1 MRPRQVRTELAG
13 LRALL
18 ARRID
23 DAAAE
28 ALRREGCPAGDQLDE
43 LSRLERLVR
52 LREAALADS
61 RWRWAVP
68 AVALVTLLALT
79 ILLFT
84 RVSSTDVEID
94 LTVSEIGFHIPSV
107 EALSNQ
113 MSVTTLGVSGLTAID
128 LPGGDHRAASDLSL
142 LTGLTPAGSLDV
154 NAIAVPAGT
163 KILLRGLEGS
173 RHYELSIT
181 GAPSALVVS
190 ANGPVRIIVPP
201 DVDERQV
208 YAFPRPIGLE
218 RDSGEIRLDLTL
230 AGPADAPSSL
240 RTPLPIESLSLSR
253 RDEFYMTD
261 PTAKDQK
268 IVRDVSTIRSGTI
281 YFEDLDGKTY
291 AVRSGEDLNFVQ
303 SSGQVRQWRMNDS
316 GIGVRFQGTV
326 RGLTTGWS
334 GARRSLM
341 PTRLDWFRAQH
352 GVTLLWG
359 TTAYVVGA
367 FITVLGWWR
376 RQP

>member
-1 MRPRQVRTELAG
+1 MRLVGRRVWFGTQRRCGTDSIRRKDRCVSSWRTWVRRVSTTSRSALSSPLADRWRSRAGSSMRPRQVRTELAG

-113 MSVTTLGVSGLTAID
+113 MSVTTLGVS
-128 LPGGDHRAASDLSL
+128 
-142 LTGLTPAGSLDV
+142 
-154 NAIAVPAGT
+154 
-163 KILLRGLEGS
+163 
-173 RHYELSIT
+173 
-181 GAPSALVVS
+181 
-190 ANGPVRIIVPP
+190 
-201 DVDERQV
+201 
-208 YAFPRPIGLE
+208 
-218 RDSGEIRLDLTL
+218 
-230 AGPADAPSSL
+230 
-240 RTPLPIESLSLSR
+240 
-253 RDEFYMTD
+253 
-261 PTAKDQK
+261 
-268 IVRDVSTIRSGTI
+268 
-281 YFEDLDGKTY
+281 
-291 AVRSGEDLNFVQ
+291 
-303 SSGQVRQWRMNDS
+303 
-316 GIGVRFQGTV
+316 
-326 RGLTTGWS
+326 
-334 GARRSLM
+334 
-341 PTRLDWFRAQH
+341 
-352 GVTLLWG
+352 
-359 TTAYVVGA
+359 
-367 FITVLGWWR
+367 
-376 RQP
+376 